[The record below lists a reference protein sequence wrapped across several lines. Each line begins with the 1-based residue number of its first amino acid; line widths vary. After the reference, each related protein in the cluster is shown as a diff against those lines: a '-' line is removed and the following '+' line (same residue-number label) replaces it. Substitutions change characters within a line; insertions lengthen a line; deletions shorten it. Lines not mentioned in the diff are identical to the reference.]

1 MKRVVNLERLVGL
14 REDGGQP
21 IESAEALHRSI
32 VVKLAAQGFE
42 VPSAAEEGSIVELA
56 GDLFLRYAEQS
67 RQLTGHLS
75 PVDARIQAFVDDMLA
90 PTGER
95 VHLPSQTLLLDRY
108 GLARALSLPAGG
120 AEYHNSE
127 VSTYRLSNGVLHNP
141 VNDRRTTKGVFHVA
155 EAGLPVPADK
165 VPVPLIAFARLLKA
179 ALAAPP
185 ELLKLPF
192 TSDWAV
198 PPETMVSL
206 LLRPLVCPE
215 VPGVRPEKRLEIRFF
230 APGGLVSNLDFVES
244 IFGNAGDPHLPENDA
259 ALDVDHWTGHSGC
272 VILAPHLRKLKKQ
285 DLGLPHVSA
294 ATERQK
300 LHGMCWAE
308 PHELY
313 NGGKAFK
320 IVLRDA
326 RGIMVTILADNYFG
340 YCKKEV
346 KTQIS
351 LSANLSGL
359 AEEEHSGGALA
370 FSAYGL
376 GHRFLPDQ
384 RIIGTD
390 HSFVEAIKLL
400 GDTVTVHEEGY
411 ATDKRFPSLHIL
423 PEGME
428 IDLPTQTARWT
439 HRGQEQSIRVLPG
452 QVYLH
457 PSGYKVRL
465 EKHPSAPSWRL
476 IGTVPEGTFC
486 HKPCTV
492 SGGGKSEISKSL
504 TDAILYGPIFVSDY
518 EKDMAQVAEIMHRDY
533 GGCIR
538 PELRETQA
546 DPRRPI
552 LSLERS
558 LGSVIKLLTPNP
570 NLYTDEHNAYLGT
583 IPNHVRAIVFAIKRF
598 YRTEWGGDWRQ
609 HFAVDIVNGAPGHEL
624 KLDGRQLVGSYL
636 RVGLWK
642 TGAWR
647 TYKLRQDFIS
657 ADKVQMEDDITAS
670 TVVPASQLPGLP
682 REYSAHPSLKIA
694 QNCEF
699 RLFQRPD
706 EAIHPGFD
714 KQTEKDMSDQ
724 GLFVSNFQPLSSEEM
739 RDLTE
744 QVLLFDS
751 FTEPMKAH
759 MRKAAKTGHYDICS
773 AKPRLVGGKPSQNP
787 RYLQVRPDAAAP
799 RDRYLAELGARLYRR
814 IPAHEAVVFPVISV
828 LSGRRNNPPDS
839 IDGVRIRPL
848 AVYNPIH
855 YQELPELF
863 MDYICS
869 VTGKSPSTTG
879 AGSEGALTKGPFN
892 AIFATADLNNALVSM
907 LLTGYAGFSTAAG
920 WIGPECRV
928 DHDISL
934 LIPEVWC
941 RLFPEERDPVRM
953 IARGELEKVEDFEF
967 DGRRVLASRLGYRIT
982 ERFVHTYFGRVFDN
996 PVAVFNEDILRPE
1009 TQDRGV
1015 FADGVNNIVEAQEAA
1030 ARQYFDDG
1038 SIEAACPPLAAL
1050 LHIMA
1055 FGEFEGRSIDD
1066 PSIRALFTREALLQS
1081 DWYHKRLVTKQ
1092 ERELGLWTRH
1102 VRSLE
1107 RFLEKP
1113 GYAAEAARLGIAER
1127 LVAARLER
1135 DRVAAPGYL
1144 EQLVGTLGAD
1154 PILPGQ
1160 DALISQPVESGVS
1173 GSSFSESSTAESSTA
1188 ESSTAESTAESTAQ
1202 TGRLAM
1208 N

>member
-1 MKRVVNLERLVGL
+1 MKTIPNLERLVGL

-21 IESAEALHRSI
+21 SFDLEALHRSI

-42 VPSAAEEGSIVELA
+42 VPAAAEEGSIIELA
-56 GDLFLRYAEQS
+56 GDLFQRYAEQS
-67 RQLTGHLS
+67 RQLTGQLA
-75 PVDARIQAFVDDMLA
+75 PVDARIQAFLDQMLA
-90 PTGER
+90 STGETIQ
-95 VHLPSQTLLLDRY
+95 LPSQTLLLDRY

-120 AEYHNSE
+120 RQYHNSE
-127 VSTYRLSNGVLHNP
+127 VSSYHLSNGVLHNP
-141 VNDRRTTKGVFHVA
+141 VNDRRTTQGVFHVA
-155 EAGLPVPADK
+155 EVGLPVPGDK
-165 VPVPLIAFARLLKA
+165 VGVPLVAFARLLKA
-179 ALAAPP
+179 AFVAPP
-185 ELLKLPF
+185 ELLKLPYSSEW
-192 TSDWAV
+192 TTPAH
-198 PPETMVSL
+198 TMVSL
-206 LLRPLVCPE
+206 LLRPLVCPA
-215 VPGVRPEKRLEIRFF
+215 VPGVRPEKRMEIRFF

-244 IFGNAGDPHLPENDA
+244 IFGNAGDPNLPENDA
-259 ALDVDHWTGHSGC
+259 GLDAEHWTGHTGC
-272 VILAPHLRKLKKQ
+272 VVLAPHLRKLKKQ
-285 DLGLPHVSA
+285 DLGLPHISA

-300 LHGMCWAE
+300 AQGMCWAE

-376 GHRFLPDQ
+376 GTRFLPDQ
-384 RIIGTD
+384 RIVGTD
-390 HSFVEAIKLL
+390 HSYADAIRLL
-400 GDTVTVHEEGY
+400 GDTVSVHEQGY
-411 ATDKRFPSLHIL
+411 ATDKRFPTIHIL
-423 PEGME
+423 PEDME
-428 IDLPTQTARWT
+428 IDMATQRARWT
-439 HRGQEQSIRVLPG
+439 HHGQEQSIRVLPG
-452 QVYLH
+452 QVYMH

-476 IGTVPEGTFC
+476 IGTVPEGTYC

-504 TDAILYGPIFVSDY
+504 HDAILYGPVYVGEYD
-518 EKDMAQVAEIMHRDY
+518 KDMDY
-533 GGCIR
+533 VEQIIVRNYAGCIR
-538 PELRETQA
+538 PEFRATQS
-546 DPRRPI
+546 DPARPI
-552 LSLERS
+552 LSGERS

-570 NLYTDEHNAYLGT
+570 TIYTEEHNAYLAA

-598 YRTEWGGDWRQ
+598 YHAEWGSDWKK

-642 TGAWR
+642 NGAWR
-647 TYKLRQDFIS
+647 TYKLRQDFMP

-670 TVVPASQLPGLP
+670 TVVPASQISGLP
-682 REYSAHPSLKIA
+682 REYAAHPSLKIA
-694 QNCEF
+694 ENCEF

-714 KQTEKDMSDQ
+714 KQTEKDMSDP

-744 QVLLFDS
+744 QVVLFDL

-759 MRKAAKTGHYDICS
+759 MKNSADGAGYDICS
-773 AKPRLVGGKPSQNP
+773 AKPRLVGGKPSKNP
-787 RYLQVRPDAAAP
+787 RYLQVRPDVSKP

-814 IPAHEAVVFPVISV
+814 IAAKDPVVFPVISV
-828 LSGRRNNPPDS
+828 LSGRRNNPPDES
-839 IDGVRIRPL
+839 DGVKIRPL
-848 AVYNPIH
+848 AVYGPIH

-907 LLTGYAGFSTAAG
+907 LLTGYGGFSTAAG
-920 WIGPECRV
+920 WIGPDCRV
-928 DHDISL
+928 DHDVSL
-934 LIPEVWC
+934 LIPEIWC
-941 RLFPEERDPVRM
+941 RLFPEERDPERM
-953 IARGELEKVEDFEF
+953 IARGELEKVADFEF
-967 DGRRVLASRLGYRIT
+967 EGRRVLASRLGYRIT

-996 PVAVFNEDILRPE
+996 PVAVFNEEILRPE
-1009 TQDRGV
+1009 TQNLAV
-1015 FADGVNNIVEAQEAA
+1015 FADGVNNIVEAQEAS

-1038 SIEAACPPLAAL
+1038 SIDSACPPLRAI

-1055 FGEFEGRSIDD
+1055 YGHYEGRGIDD
-1066 PSIRALFTREALLQS
+1066 PAIRGLFTREALLAS
-1081 DWYHKRLVTKQ
+1081 DWYQKRLSIKQ
-1092 ERELGLWTRH
+1092 EREVALWTRH
-1102 VRSLE
+1102 VRELE
-1107 RFLEKP
+1107 RFLAKP

-1127 LVAARLER
+1127 LQAAKAER
-1135 DRVAAPGYL
+1135 ERVLSPAYVS
-1144 EQLVGTLGAD
+1144 ELVGTLGAD
-1154 PILPGQ
+1154 PILPPGQ
-1160 DALISQPVESGVS
+1160 EVAIEPAAESGVTG
-1173 GSSFSESSTAESSTA
+1173 GSRRFAV
-1188 ESSTAESTAESTAQ
+1188 
-1202 TGRLAM
+1202 

>member
-1 MKRVVNLERLVGL
+1 MKTIPNLERLVGL

-21 IESAEALHRSI
+21 SVDLEALHRSI

-42 VPSAAEEGSIVELA
+42 VPAAAEEGSIMELA
-56 GDLFLRYAEQS
+56 GDLFQRYAEQS
-67 RQLTGHLS
+67 RQLTGQLA
-75 PVDARIQAFVDDMLA
+75 PVDARIQAFLDHMLA
-90 PTGER
+90 STGETIL
-95 VHLPSQTLLLDRY
+95 LPSQTLLLDRY

-120 AEYHNSE
+120 SQYHNSE
-127 VSTYRLSNGVLHNP
+127 VSSYHLSNGVLHNP

-155 EAGLPVPADK
+155 EVGLPVPGDK
-165 VPVPLIAFARLLKA
+165 VAVPLLAFARLLKA
-179 ALAAPP
+179 AFVAPP
-185 ELLKLPF
+185 ELLKLPY
-192 TSDWAV
+192 SSEWAT
-198 PPETMVSL
+198 PAHTMVSL
-206 LLRPLVCPE
+206 LLRPLVCPA
-215 VPGVRPEKRLEIRFF
+215 VPGVRPEKRMEIRFF

-244 IFGNAGDPHLPENDA
+244 IFGNAGDPNLPENDA
-259 ALDVDHWTGHSGC
+259 GLDAEHWTGHTGC
-272 VILAPHLRKLKKQ
+272 VVLAPHLRKLRKQ
-285 DLGLPHVSA
+285 DLGLPHISA

-300 LHGMCWAE
+300 VQGMCWAE

-376 GHRFLPDQ
+376 GTRFLPDQ
-384 RIIGTD
+384 RIVGTD
-390 HSFVEAIKLL
+390 HGYADAIRLL
-400 GDTVTVHEEGY
+400 GDTVTVHEQGY
-411 ATDKRFPSLHIL
+411 ATDKRFPSIHIL
-423 PEGME
+423 PEDME
-428 IDLPTQTARWT
+428 IDMATQRARWT
-439 HRGQEQSIRVLPG
+439 HHGQEQSIRVLPG
-452 QVYLH
+452 QVYMH

-476 IGTVPEGTFC
+476 IGTVPEGTYC

-504 TDAILYGPIFVSDY
+504 HDAILYGPVYVGEYD
-518 EKDMAQVAEIMHRDY
+518 KDMDYVEQIIVRNY

-538 PELRETQA
+538 PEFRETQS
-546 DPRRPI
+546 DPSRPI
-552 LSLERS
+552 LSGERS

-570 NLYTDEHNAYLGT
+570 TIYTDEHNAYLAA

-598 YRTEWGGDWRQ
+598 YHAEWGSDWKK

-647 TYKLRQDFIS
+647 TYKLRQDFMP

-670 TVVPASQLPGLP
+670 TVVPASQIPGLP
-682 REYSAHPSLKIA
+682 REYAAHPSLKIA
-694 QNCEF
+694 ENCEF

-706 EAIHPGFD
+706 DAIHPGFD
-714 KQTEKDMSDQ
+714 KQTEKDMSDP
-724 GLFVSNFQPLSSEEM
+724 GLFVSNFQPLSADEM

-744 QVLLFDS
+744 QVVLFDL

-759 MRKAAKTGHYDICS
+759 MKSSAAGAGYDICS
-773 AKPRLVGGKPSQNP
+773 AKPRLVGGKPSKNP
-787 RYLQVRPDAAAP
+787 RYLQVRPDVSKP

-814 IPAHEAVVFPVISV
+814 IPAKDPVVFPVISV
-828 LSGRRNNPPDS
+828 LSGRRNNPPDES
-839 IDGVRIRPL
+839 EGVKIRSL
-848 AVYNPIH
+848 AVYGPIH

-907 LLTGYAGFSTAAG
+907 LLTGYGGFSTAAG
-920 WIGPECRV
+920 WIGPDCRV
-928 DHDISL
+928 DHDVSL
-934 LIPEVWC
+934 LIPEIWC
-941 RLFPEERDPVRM
+941 RLFPEERDPERM
-953 IARGELEKVEDFEF
+953 IARGELEKVADFEF
-967 DGRRVLASRLGYRIT
+967 EGRRVLASRLGYRIT

-996 PVAVFNEDILRPE
+996 PVAVFNEEILRPE
-1009 TQDRGV
+1009 TQDLAV
-1015 FADGVNNIVEAQEAA
+1015 FADGVNNIVEAQEAS
-1030 ARQYFDDG
+1030 ARQYFEDG
-1038 SIEAACPPLAAL
+1038 SVDSACPPLRAL

-1055 FGEFEGRSIDD
+1055 YGHYEGRGVDD
-1066 PSIRALFTREALLQS
+1066 PAIRGLFTREALLAS
-1081 DWYHKRLVTKQ
+1081 EWYQKRLAIKQ
-1092 ERELGLWTRH
+1092 EREVALWTRH
-1102 VRSLE
+1102 VRELE
-1107 RFLEKP
+1107 RFLAKP
-1113 GYAAEAARLGIAER
+1113 GYAGEAARLGIAER
-1127 LVAARLER
+1127 LQAAKAER
-1135 DRVAAPGYL
+1135 ERVLSPAYVS
-1144 EQLVGTLGAD
+1144 ELVGTLGAD
-1154 PILPGQ
+1154 PVVPPGQ
-1160 DALISQPVESGVS
+1160 EAVIEPAVESGVTG
-1173 GSSFSESSTAESSTA
+1173 GSRRFAV
-1188 ESSTAESTAESTAQ
+1188 
-1202 TGRLAM
+1202 